1 MELITGQ
8 RFKQT
13 RKYIRAII
21 MISAMAFLL
30 LFLFLF
36 SILIYAKIL
45 GPPPIAVPQST
56 IYYSDNNR
64 VIGESSHGQKRYWE
78 KLEVISPHLINATIA
93 VEDRQFFTHHGFDLK
108 RIAGAIAADI
118 RAMSKVQGASTITQQ
133 YARSLFLENDKT
145 WSRKLNEAFYTIR
158 LELNYSKEEILEGY
172 LNTIYYG
179 HGAYGVQAASQYY
192 FGKNAKDLS
201 LAEASMLAGIPKG
214 PTLYSPLENFDRAK
228 NRQQIVL
235 TSMIKKKFI
244 TNKQANEASSNS
256 LLFKGKHLIVQS
268 HTAPYFQDA
277 VKQALKSQLQLDE
290 RTIELGG
297 LRVYTTLNERQQQI
311 AEKSFAT
318 IISADS
324 TIQGALVAMNPET
337 GAVQA
342 LVGGRDYQTSPF
354 NRATQAVRQPG
365 STIKPLLYYAAL
377 ENGYTPSTMLKS
389 EKTTFNYN
397 HDQSTYT
404 PSNYNHQY
412 ANDEITLAQ
421 AIALSDNIYAVKT
434 LFYLGLDSFI
444 HTIHSFGITTEMKSV
459 PSLALGTSG
468 IKAIEMVNAYSI
480 LANGGKRVTP
490 IFIKKVE
497 NAQGEVIF
505 EQQDVDEQV
514 LDADQAF
521 VMTQMLT
528 GVFDEKLNG
537 YAKVTGNSIR
547 SKLTRT
553 YAGKS
558 GSTSTD
564 SWMIGYTPK
573 LVSGV
578 WIGYDKGNKLE
589 KPVEKGYAKTIWA
602 DFMENSVSN
611 QPVQEFKETNNVI
624 GVYIDPES
632 GKLAT
637 PDCLGARLTYFV
649 TGTEPKEFCSSHG
662 KDGEPIVVET
672 VPLEKKKP
680 WYKRIFKFGE

>member
-13 RKYIRAII
+13 RKYIRAVI

-30 LFLFLF
+30 LLLFLF

-64 VIGESSHGQKRYWE
+64 IIGESSHGQKRYWE
-78 KLEVISPHLINATIA
+78 DLEHISPGLINATIA

-108 RIAGAIAADI
+108 RIVGAVIADI

-158 LELNYSKEEILEGY
+158 LEMNYSKNEILEGY

-179 HGAYGVQAASQYY
+179 HGAYGIQAASQYY
-192 FGKNAKDLS
+192 FGKDAKDLS
-201 LAEASMLAGIPKG
+201 LAEASMLAAIPKG
-214 PTLYSPLENFDRAK
+214 PTLYSPLDNFDRAK
-228 NRQQIVL
+228 KRQRIVL
-235 TSMIKKKFI
+235 ASMIEKKFI
-244 TNKQANEASSNS
+244 TNKQANEASSTS
-256 LLFKGKHLIVQS
+256 LLFKGKHLIAQTQ
-268 HTAPYFQDA
+268 TAPYFQDA
-277 VKQALKSQLQLDE
+277 VKKALKSQLKLDE

-311 AEKSFAT
+311 AEKSFST

-324 TIQGALVAMNPET
+324 TIQGALVAMNPKT

-342 LVGGRDYQTSPF
+342 LVGGRDYQASPF
-354 NRATQAVRQPG
+354 NRATQASRQPG

-377 ENGYTPSTMLKS
+377 ENGYTPSTMMKS
-389 EKTTFNYN
+389 EKTTFKYN
-397 HDQSTYT
+397 HNQSIYT
-404 PSNYNHQY
+404 PSNFNHQY

-421 AIALSDNIYAVKT
+421 AIALSDNIFAVKT
-434 LFYLGLDSFI
+434 LFYLGLESFI
-444 HTIHSFGITTEMKSV
+444 HTIHRFGITSDMKSV

-497 NAQGEVIF
+497 NAQGEVIY
-505 EQQDVDEQV
+505 EQQEDTEQV
-514 LDADQAF
+514 LDPDQAF

-537 YAKVTGNSIR
+537 YTKVTGHSIR
-547 SKLTRT
+547 SQ
-553 YAGKS
+553 
-558 GSTSTD
+558 
-564 SWMIGYTPK
+564 
-573 LVSGV
+573 V
-578 WIGYDKGNKLE
+578 
-589 KPVEKGYAKTIWA
+589 
-602 DFMENSVSN
+602 
-611 QPVQEFKETNNVI
+611 
-624 GVYIDPES
+624 DP
-632 GKLAT
+632 
-637 PDCLGARLTYFV
+637 
-649 TGTEPKEFCSSHG
+649 
-662 KDGEPIVVET
+662 
-672 VPLEKKKP
+672 PL
-680 WYKRIFKFGE
+680 RR

>member
-21 MISAMAFLL
+21 VISAMAFLL

-78 KLEVISPHLINATIA
+78 GLSGISPDLIDATIA
-93 VEDRQFFTHHGFDLK
+93 IEDQHFYSHHGFDLK
-108 RIAGAIAADI
+108 RIAGAVVADI

-158 LELNYSKEEILEGY
+158 LELNYSKKEILEGY

-214 PTLYSPLENFDRAK
+214 PTRYSPLKNFDRAK
-228 NRQQIVL
+228 KRQQIIL
-235 TSMIKKKFI
+235 ASMIKQKFI
-244 TNKQANEASSNS
+244 TNNQATRASSS
-256 LLFKGKHLIVQS
+256 PLLFKGKHLIIQTQ
-268 HTAPYFQDA
+268 TAPYFQDA

-318 IISADS
+318 IMSTES
-324 TIQGALVAMNPET
+324 TIQGALVAMNPKT

-389 EKTTFNYN
+389 EKTTFKYD
-397 HDQSTYT
+397 HDQTTYS

-421 AIALSDNIYAVKT
+421 AIALSDNIYAVKS

-444 HTIHSFGITTEMKSV
+444 HTIHRFGITSDMKSV

-468 IKAIEMVNAYSI
+468 IRAIEMVNAYGI

-497 NAQGEVIF
+497 NAKGEVIF
-505 EQQDVDEQV
+505 EQQDVAEQV
-514 LDADQAF
+514 LDPDQTF

-537 YAKVTGNSIR
+537 YTKVTGNSIR
-547 SKLTRT
+547 SKLTRP

-564 SWMIGYTPK
+564 SWMIGYTPQ

-578 WIGYDKGNKLE
+578 WIGYDKENKLE
-589 KPVEKGYAKTIWA
+589 KPVEKGYAKRIWA
-602 DFMENSVSN
+602 DFMENSLSN
-611 QPVQEFKETNNVI
+611 QPVHEFKETNQVT
-624 GVYIDPES
+624 GVYIDPKS

-637 PDCLGARLTYFV
+637 SDCPVARLTYFAS
-649 TGTEPKEFCSSHG
+649 GTEPKEFCPGHG
-662 KDGEPIVVET
+662 KDSEPLEEST
-672 VPLEKKKP
+672 PSEKKKP
-680 WYKRIFKFGE
+680 WYKRILRFGE